1 MIIIIDRAKNNGMIY
16 LNKVSRI
23 IFYKCFLR
31 VRRNLQLNKFLILK
45 KLITY
50 LKLNRMIRMRNK
62 ILL

>member
-1 MIIIIDRAKNNGMIY
+1 MIY

-23 IFYKCFLR
+23 IFYKCFLQI
-31 VRRNLQLNKFLILK
+31 RRNLQLNKFLILK

-50 LKLNRMIRMRNK
+50 LKLNRMIRMGNK